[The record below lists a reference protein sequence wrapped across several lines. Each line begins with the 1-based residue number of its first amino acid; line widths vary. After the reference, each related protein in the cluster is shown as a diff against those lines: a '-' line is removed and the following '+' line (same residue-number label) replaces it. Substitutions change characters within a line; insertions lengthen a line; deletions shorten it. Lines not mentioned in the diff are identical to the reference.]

1 VTSDARKPSCGPSRK
16 VTALLGRARCTVMS
30 AGFTDFVRPSGIC
43 RHAIEALGGIT
54 PVRMGGGAKPVI
66 SNKSSILFND

>member
-1 VTSDARKPSCGPSRK
+1 MVPGRLQQ
-16 VTALLGRARCTVMS
+16 LLGRAVMS